1 MSPDRETVES
11 WLDTENQRL
20 LDTVDTFRDSELT
33 AESSLPG
40 WSLGHLLTHV
50 ARNADALVNLL
61 VWARTG
67 VETPMY
73 ESKEQRSDD
82 IDVGALRPAGK
93 ILADV
98 VNSAA
103 RLQAAAAEL
112 EAADWTHEVR
122 TAQGRTIPAATVPWL
137 RLREVAIHHVD
148 LGASFDDLP
157 PELVGAF
164 LRDVVNSTRSKR
176 DWPSLRIKSTDTG
189 EVTEIGAGPAVDVTG
204 TQADVLAW
212 LIGRTAGQNLTCS
225 LDALPALPAWL

>member
-1 MSPDRETVES
+1 MSPDRERVES
-11 WLDTENQRL
+11 WLDIENQRL
-20 LDTVDTFRDSELT
+20 LATVDTLWDSDLT

-40 WSLGHLLTHV
+40 WSLGHLLTHI
-50 ARNADALVNLL
+50 ARNADALGNLL
-61 VWARTG
+61 HWARTG

-82 IDVGALRPAGK
+82 INIGALRPAGK

-98 VNSAA
+98 VDSAA

-112 EAADWTHEVR
+112 EAADWTYEVR

-148 LGASFDDLP
+148 LGASFHDLP
-157 PELVGAF
+157 PDLVRA
-164 LRDVVNSTRSKR
+164 LIRDVVNYTRSKR
-176 DWPSLRIKSTDTG
+176 GWPSLRIKSIDTG
-189 EVTEIGAGPAVDVTG
+189 EVSEIGSGPAVDITG
-204 TQADVLAW
+204 SQADVLAW

-225 LDALPALPAWL
+225 SEALPALPAWL